1 MTTTDNCP
9 ACGHE
14 IGYHYED
21 GDGNVV
27 CRFVSDCGCVEPH
40 FGTIEKSAMHSG
52 GSVGPERQGIDV
64 LATDSQSAKGA
75 EHE

>member
-1 MTTTDNCP
+1 MEKDNCP

-27 CRFVSDCGCVEPH
+27 CRFVSDCGCIEPH
-40 FGTIEKSAMHSG
+40 FGSIDSAMHSG
-52 GSVGPERQGIDV
+52 GSADPERQGIDV
-64 LATDSQSAKGA
+64 PVIGSVFDGEVKQ
-75 EHE
+75 